1 MLAAIR
7 DPNPVLFFEQMFL
20 YHGIR
25 EPVPEGE
32 HLEVLGRA
40 RVVAPGTD
48 VTIAATGW
56 LVHRAL
62 TVAEQVE
69 DEGASVEVIDLRTLA
84 PLDVETLVDSVR
96 RTGRLVVA
104 HEAWRVG
111 GIGAEVAATVA
122 DEAFGALKAP
132 IKRVGARHVPIP
144 SAATLRDLALPSD
157 DDLIQA
163 VRAALAYR

>member
-40 RVVAPGTD
+40 P
-48 VTIAATGW
+48 
-56 LVHRAL
+56 
-62 TVAEQVE
+62 
-69 DEGASVEVIDLRTLA
+69 LA

>member
-7 DPNPVLFFEQMFL
+7 DPNPVMVFEQMFL

-32 HLEVLGRA
+32 HLVEIGRA
-40 RVVAPGTD
+40 RVVVSGSD
-48 VTIAATGW
+48 VTIAASGW

-62 TVAEQVE
+62 TVAEQAEE
-69 DEGASVEVIDLRTLA
+69 DGVSVEVIDLRSLA
-84 PLDVETLVDSVR
+84 PLDVATLVGSVR
-96 RTGRLVVA
+96 KTGRLIVA
-104 HEAWRVG
+104 HEAWRIG

-122 DEAFGALKAP
+122 DEAFGQLRAP

-144 SAATLRDLALPSD
+144 SSASLRDLALPAD
-157 DDLIQA
+157 DDLVRA
-163 VRAALAYR
+163 VRAVMAYH